1 MSSRFWC
8 FGNVFQAD
16 SLTDDGFSF
25 LKGMVQANDV
35 TAAIQGCVLLKL
47 AVCVLSADQKWKPCS
62 PSFTMKKPPVFEP
75 LSEKKAKL

>member
-1 MSSRFWC
+1 MLSIL
-8 FGNVFQAD
+8 VFQAD

-47 AVCVLSADQKWKPCS
+47 AVCVLSADRNGTPTL
-62 PSFTMKKPPVFEP
+62 PA
-75 LSEKKAKL
+75 LR